1 MMSSRY
7 QNAKYYRA
15 DLYGLDAIEQS
26 IAQLIKHVSYI
37 SDNEKQQL
45 IDCCFFAAI
54 AHEGQK
60 RRSGEPYIC
69 HPIKVAEILAKEVRF
84 DLPVLSAAVL
94 HDVIEDT
101 PTCKEEIVDVFGQEV
116 ADLVDGVSKLEKDK
130 DISPQELQ
138 ARTFAKLV
146 HAMEADPRVVM
157 IKFADRMHNMQ
168 TLDALRPDKRRRI
181 AEETLD
187 VYVPIATRL
196 GMYIFKTQLEELA
209 FKHVNPW
216 RYRTIEKLLNDNE
229 VREMTAQAV
238 SKKINEESKAENI
251 NIILRRRR
259 RNLYNIYK
267 KLEKIRFSN
276 RRPLE
281 NASIPFIVL
290 TDCIE
295 DCYRIL
301 GLIHQIYAPVFNKLN
316 DYIASPKANG
326 YQSIH
331 TSVLTPD
338 RRVLNFQIRTKE
350 MHAVAEAGLVA
361 IWRYHNESNH
371 TFGIKGLPKEK
382 IFKRWLGSIK
392 TTSTQ
397 TQTPIEFYE
406 AVKQDLTGYEVQVL
420 TPKGE
425 PVALPKGA
433 TVIDFAYYIHSDLG
447 NHLYKAKVN
456 GVEVDVDFKLK
467 AGQTVEIFTQTAT
480 TPQSSWLGKIV
491 TARARACIKHYLRE
505 LPEKELAAMGLQEF
519 KAYLLTQNVRFRQL
533 EKMLKRIAQRQY
545 ESSKRELLQRIALHE
560 IGYEK
565 ILYFLQRLS
574 RELGKTA
581 MLSLVAY
588 NQPGVLAK
596 IAEILGYN
604 GANIY
609 CITFPDNTRSEETLM
624 VFEIQVESA
633 KDLQL
638 IVDELT
644 QLNLVK
650 YITHEEK

>member
-1 MMSSRY
+1 MSARY
-7 QNAKYYRA
+7 HDAAYFQST
-15 DLYGLDAIEQS
+15 LYGLEMIEQS
-26 IAQLIKHVSYI
+26 ITQLIKQADYLN
-37 SDNEKQQL
+37 DTEKQQL

-69 HPIKVAEILAKEVRF
+69 HPIKVAEILAKEIRF
-84 DLPVLSAAVL
+84 NLPVLQGAVL

-101 PTCKEEIVDVFGQEV
+101 PKSKDEIIAIFGQEV
-116 ADLVDGVSKLEKDK
+116 ADLVDGVSKLEKDTN
-130 DISPQELQ
+130 ISPQELQ
-138 ARTFAKLV
+138 ARTFEKLV
-146 HAMEADPRVVM
+146 YAMEADPRVVM

-168 TLDALRPDKRRRI
+168 TLGALRPDKRRRI

-209 FKHVNPW
+209 FKHVYPW
-216 RYRTIEKLLNDNE
+216 RYQTIEKLLKDNE
-229 VREMTAQAV
+229 PREKTAQAV
-238 SKKINEESKAENI
+238 MKKINANSKAENI
-251 NIILRRRR
+251 NIVLRRRR

-290 TDCIE
+290 TNNIE

-301 GLIHQIYAPVFNKLN
+301 GLIHQLYSPVVNKLS
-316 DYIASPKANG
+316 DYIASPKVNG

-331 TSVLTPD
+331 TSVLTD
-338 RRVLNFQIRTKE
+338 NRRVINFQIRTKE
-350 MHAVAEAGLVA
+350 MHAVAEAGIAA
-361 IWRYHNESNH
+361 IWRYHNESSH

-447 NHLYKAKVN
+447 NHLQRAKVN
-456 GVEVDVDFKLK
+456 GVEVDVGFELTG
-467 AGQTVEIFTQTAT
+467 GQTVEIFTQTAT
-480 TPQSSWLGKIV
+480 TPESTWLNHVV
-491 TARARACIKHYLRE
+491 TARARACIKHHLRSLPDDE
-505 LPEKELAAMGLQEF
+505 LTAMGQGEIES
-519 KAYLLTQNVRFRQL
+519 YLNAQNISFRRLDSSL
-533 EKMLKRIAQRQY
+533 EQVANNHYQI
-545 ESSKRELLQRIALHE
+545 SKEKLLHRIALHE
-560 IGYEK
+560 VRPRNVAR
-565 ILYFLQRLS
+565 FLQRLARDAGTTS
-574 RELGKTA
+574 T
-581 MLSLVAY
+581 LSLMAY

-596 IAEILGYN
+596 IAEILGSN
-604 GANIY
+604 RANIY
-609 CITFPDNTRSEETLM
+609 RIEFPDNTRTEEILM
-624 VFEIQVESA
+624 IFEIHVESVN
-633 KDLQL
+633 DLHDIISAL
-638 IVDELT
+638 E